1 MSHLSTPLETL
12 YPSIGSPSIKT
23 WCWLHPVRSLV
34 FTHLQR
40 FQKNPFFQDITE

>member
-23 WCWLHPVRSLV
+23 WATPCPQLAVYSSSEI
-34 FTHLQR
+34 QK
-40 FQKNPFFQDITE
+40 KNPLFQDITE